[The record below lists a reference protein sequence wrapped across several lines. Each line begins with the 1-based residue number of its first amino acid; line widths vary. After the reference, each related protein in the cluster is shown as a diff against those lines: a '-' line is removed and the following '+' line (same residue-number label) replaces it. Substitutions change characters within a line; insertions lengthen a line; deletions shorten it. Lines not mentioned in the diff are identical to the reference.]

1 MKRAA
6 ALLFAVL
13 VPAAAAA
20 IEQKD
25 TKGCQDHALF
35 TRMPGSWIHHCSE
48 KTFDAHAFPVGSGKV
63 EQVEG
68 HLWVLSYNPHAH
80 LKVPP
85 SELQILRNFENAV
98 TTLGGTAVT
107 ATKNRETLRVVRDG
121 KEFWVDLSAEFTGKY
136 GFTIVERAAMAQD
149 VVANADAFASDLK
162 ATGHA
167 AVYGI
172 LFDTSKAEIKPESAQ
187 AIAEIAKLLQGD
199 PALKLYMVGHTDAT
213 GGVDAN
219 LRLSQERAEAVLQAL
234 LRTHGI
240 PAARLRAFGAGPFA
254 PVASNDSEDGRA
266 KNRRV
271 ELVKQ

>member
-6 ALLFAVL
+6 ALLFTL
-13 VPAAAAA
+13 LLAATAGA

-35 TRMPGSWIHHCSE
+35 TRMPDSWIHHCSE
-48 KTFDAHAFPVGSGKV
+48 KTFDAHAFPVGNGKV

-68 HLWVLSYNPHAH
+68 HLWVLSYYPQAD
-80 LKVPP
+80 LKIRP

-98 TTLGGTAVT
+98 TKLGGTVVT

-149 VVANADAFASDLK
+149 VVANADAFANDLK

-167 AVYGI
+167 AIYGI
-172 LFDTSKAEIKPESAQ
+172 LFDTNKAEIKPESAQ
-187 AIAEIAKLLQGD
+187 AIGEIAKLLQAD
-199 PALKLYMVGHTDAT
+199 ASLKLFVVGHTDAQGT
-213 GGVDAN
+213 VDGN
-219 LRLSQERAEAVLQAL
+219 LKLSQQRAEAVLQAL
-234 LRTHGI
+234 VGAHGVA
-240 PAARLRAFGAGPFA
+240 AARLRAFGCGQFA
-254 PVASNDSEDGRA
+254 PVASNDAEEGRA